1 MTGSYIVDA
10 ARTPI
15 GRIGGALA
23 DVRPDD
29 LLAWTLRAIL
39 ERNPQLDPAE
49 VDEIYAGNSN
59 GSGEDNR
66 NVARMAALLAGYPTT
81 VPGATVNRLC
91 GSGLE
96 AVLDTS
102 RAVEVGDASIA
113 IAAGVE
119 SMTRAPWVLQKPSKA
134 FPSGHEKLW
143 STTLGW
149 RMVNPQMPAEWTVSL
164 GEATEILVD
173 RHAISRDEQ
182 DRFALESHR
191 RAAEAWDNGLFD
203 RETVCM
209 TETGLR
215 RDECIRP
222 DTSLEALGRLKPV
235 FRPNGSVTAGNSS
248 PMNDGAAALLITSE
262 EGAERLGT
270 APLARIVSRATSG
283 VEPHH
288 FGLGPVQASTT
299 ALRRASLT
307 WGQISAVEL
316 NEAFAAQ
323 SIACMRELP
332 ELDPSTLNT
341 QGGAIA
347 IGHPIGCSG
356 ARVLT
361 TLCHRLQRSGGRYG
375 LATMCIGVGQG
386 IAVVIENLS

>member
-1 MTGSYIVDA
+1 MPIPPFCLTCSPSTHQPSPEQWPAWRPPFILRVPTARQAGITMTGSYIVDA

-15 GRIGGALA
+15 GRIGVALA

-96 AVLDTS
+96 AVLDPS

-134 FPSGHEKLW
+134 FPSGHEQLW

-149 RMVNPQMPAEWTVSL
+149 R
-164 GEATEILVD
+164 
-173 RHAISRDEQ
+173 
-182 DRFALESHR
+182 
-191 RAAEAWDNGLFD
+191 
-203 RETVCM
+203 
-209 TETGLR
+209 
-215 RDECIRP
+215 
-222 DTSLEALGRLKPV
+222 
-235 FRPNGSVTAGNSS
+235 
-248 PMNDGAAALLITSE
+248 
-262 EGAERLGT
+262 
-270 APLARIVSRATSG
+270 
-283 VEPHH
+283 
-288 FGLGPVQASTT
+288 
-299 ALRRASLT
+299 
-307 WGQISAVEL
+307 
-316 NEAFAAQ
+316 
-323 SIACMRELP
+323 
-332 ELDPSTLNT
+332 
-341 QGGAIA
+341 
-347 IGHPIGCSG
+347 
-356 ARVLT
+356 
-361 TLCHRLQRSGGRYG
+361 
-375 LATMCIGVGQG
+375 
-386 IAVVIENLS
+386 

>member
-1 MTGSYIVDA
+1 MTESYIVDA

-23 DVRPDD
+23 DIRPDD

-39 ERNPQLDPAE
+39 ERNPRLDPAE
-49 VDEIYAGNSN
+49 VDEIYAGSSNS
-59 GSGEDNR
+59 SGEDNR
-66 NVARMAALLAGYPTT
+66 NVARMAALLAGYPST

-96 AVLDTS
+96 AVLDAS

-134 FPSGHEKLW
+134 YPTGHEQLW

-149 RMVNPQMPAEWTVSL
+149 RMVNPQMPVEWTVSL

-173 RHAISRDEQ
+173 KYAISRDEQ
-182 DRFALESHR
+182 DCFALESHR

-203 RETVCM
+203 LETVCT
-209 TETGLR
+209 TETGLQ

-222 DTSLEALGRLKPV
+222 DTSLEALGRLKPA

-248 PMNDGAAALLITSE
+248 PMNDGAAALLITSK
-262 EGAERLGT
+262 EGAERLG
-270 APLARIVSRATSG
+270 AEPLARIVSRATSG
-283 VEPHH
+283 IEPHL
-288 FGLGPVQASTT
+288 FGLGPVRASTI

-361 TLCHRLQRSGGRYG
+361 TLCYRLKRSGGRYG